1 MPDTDRLI
9 GTTSSHYRI
18 LEKLGGGMGVV
29 YRGADTRLGRDVAL
43 KLLLDET
50 AGDMSQIERFLRE
63 ARAASA
69 LNHPNICTLHDVGEF
84 KGRHFIVMEYL
95 DGRPLNRVL
104 DERPMA
110 TDELLGLGIQIADGV
125 EAAQEHP

>member
-1 MPDTDRLI
+1 M
-9 GTTSSHYRI
+9 
-18 LEKLGGGMGVV
+18 V
-29 YRGADTRLGRDVAL
+29 YRAADNRLGRDVAL
-43 KLLLDET
+43 KFLLHET
-50 AGDMSQIERFLRE
+50 AGDTPQIERFLRE

-84 KGRHFIVMEYL
+84 EGRHFIVMEYL